1 MKEDGE
7 VKGKEKKSTPT
18 KKRRQPHTQV
28 LWDQELHSEFSENR
42 VRHVL

>member
-1 MKEDGE
+1 MKAEEE
-7 VKGKEKKSTPT
+7 VKGKKKTEHQQ
-18 KKRRQPHTQV
+18 KKRQAHTQV